1 MHTQTIENLANAET
15 AQLELR
21 CFGQLVEKLG
31 WSQHRLPLVADTD
44 TLRAQL
50 LAQYPSLQGISF
62 TVAVNRNI
70 THGNTPLNAGDEI
83 ALMPPFSGG

>member
-1 MHTQTIENLANAET
+1 MHPETTSTPAERTT
-15 AQLELR
+15 AHLELR
-21 CFGQLVEKLG
+21 CFGQLVEKMG

-50 LAQYPSLQGISF
+50 LAQYPTLQGISF